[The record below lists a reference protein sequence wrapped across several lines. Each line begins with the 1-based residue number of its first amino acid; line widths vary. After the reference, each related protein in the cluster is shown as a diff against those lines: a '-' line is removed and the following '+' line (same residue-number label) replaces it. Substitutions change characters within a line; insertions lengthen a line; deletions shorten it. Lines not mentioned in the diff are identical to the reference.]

1 MSCQNVFARTQ
12 LRNTL
17 VAKEN
22 WGEEMTTLQTS
33 AHLDTMTI
41 PFVSKGQYLV
51 KVETLKEDK
60 INAEHG
66 SK

>member
-1 MSCQNVFARTQ
+1 MSCQNISARTQ

-22 WGEEMTTLQTS
+22 WGEEMTTPTS

-41 PFVSKGQYLV
+41 PFMSKGQYLV
-51 KVETLKEDK
+51 KVETLEEDK
-60 INAEHG
+60 INAGHG